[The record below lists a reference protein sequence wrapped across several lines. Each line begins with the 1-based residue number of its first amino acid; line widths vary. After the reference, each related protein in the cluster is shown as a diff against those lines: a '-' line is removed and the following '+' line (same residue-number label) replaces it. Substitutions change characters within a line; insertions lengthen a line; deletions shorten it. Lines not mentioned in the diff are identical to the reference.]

1 MLSLETIHLHNNT
14 LGGSIPDFISTD
26 LECVDLD
33 RNSLVGALPFFEA
46 TSSMKE
52 LRLEFNQLEGV
63 LPLRLARLSHLEVL
77 NLSHNHF
84 HGPVPEQLR
93 FFFTNL
99 MSLDLEGN
107 DNLKAVYSSQ
117 SDTAAVESISPEKE
131 LFPLFERKAG
141 YP

>member
-1 MLSLETIHLHNNT
+1 
-14 LGGSIPDFISTD
+14 
-26 LECVDLD
+26 
-33 RNSLVGALPFFEA
+33 
-46 TSSMKE
+46 MKE